1 MGREEK
7 KKEKKRGRISLEGDR
22 RTRWPRGPFQS
33 AGCPSNSLARVAV
46 QRSGDAA
53 RPGNRLHL
61 VRSTEKRER
70 ERRTRWFLSQE
81 RERRNAISRQA
92 QRKELALIQLVLEET
107 LNPSALLFRYAA
119 IQGTAEEITVDDDEA
134 AAAAARNP
142 QDAGAFYS
150 NLPRDEALH
159 TEADN
164 EAPGFIPLAA
174 ICPSLCSRRIS
185 SLSYYILVILCVIY
199 ITLWWTN
206 APVNQVVVTAEGES
220 DTPS

>member
-1 MGREEK
+1 M
-7 KKEKKRGRISLEGDR
+7 
-22 RTRWPRGPFQS
+22 
-33 AGCPSNSLARVAV
+33 
-46 QRSGDAA
+46 
-53 RPGNRLHL
+53 
-61 VRSTEKRER
+61 
-70 ERRTRWFLSQE
+70 
-81 RERRNAISRQA
+81 
-92 QRKELALIQLVLEET
+92 ALIQLVLEET

-134 AAAAARNP
+134 AAAAARN
-142 QDAGAFYS
+142 QHDAGAFYS

-199 ITLWWTN
+199 ITL
-206 APVNQVVVTAEGES
+206 
-220 DTPS
+220 

>member
-1 MGREEK
+1 M
-7 KKEKKRGRISLEGDR
+7 
-22 RTRWPRGPFQS
+22 
-33 AGCPSNSLARVAV
+33 
-46 QRSGDAA
+46 
-53 RPGNRLHL
+53 
-61 VRSTEKRER
+61 
-70 ERRTRWFLSQE
+70 
-81 RERRNAISRQA
+81 
-92 QRKELALIQLVLEET
+92 ALIQLVLEET

-134 AAAAARNP
+134 AAAAAAARNQ
-142 QDAGAFYS
+142 QDAGAVYS

-199 ITLWWTN
+199 ITL
-206 APVNQVVVTAEGES
+206 
-220 DTPS
+220 